1 MLRVEFGS
9 GEAAAGEDG
18 ELGVAAV
25 WFVFKGEG
33 VRGALE
39 AVDERCGGALRRALR
54 ASRFEGARE
63 EMLEVLAPAQ
73 AGVGRIV
80 LVGAG
85 EPAEWDELAIEQAA
99 ARAYRAV
106 SHSGARVLRIHVCG
120 LDLRQAAR
128 AAFGACLAAYRFDK
142 YRTREKPT
150 QRPSVSAVELIG
162 APAASAEAAFAPLR
176 TLAEAI
182 YFTRDLVS
190 EPANVLYPQEFAR
203 RVQELERLGLE
214 VEVLGERQLRELKMG
229 ALLAVGQGSARESQ
243 LVVLQWRGAGDD
255 QAPWAF
261 VGKGVCFDSGGIT
274 LKAGA
279 GMHSMIWDMAGAA
292 AVAGLMYALAARKAK
307 VNAVG
312 VLALVENMPDG
323 QAQRP
328 GDIVTSS
335 SGQTIEII
343 STDAEGRLILADAL
357 WYCQQRFHPSTLIDL
372 ATLTGGIALGPDY
385 AQLYAPSD
393 ELARVLTDAG
403 TQEGELLWRMPLD
416 PRYESKVDCEHADMK
431 NSGNEAG
438 GSITAALMLQRFV
451 TGCRWAHLDMA
462 ANAWKSP
469 SNVPTI
475 PDGATGFGVRLLNRV
490 VDGNGLLAS

>member
-9 GEAAAGEDG
+9 EEAAGGGDDD
-18 ELGVAAV
+18 LGVAAV

-33 VRGALE
+33 VGEALG
-39 AVDERCGGALRRALR
+39 AVDERCGGALRRALQ
-54 ASRFEGARE
+54 ASRFQGGRE
-63 EMLEVLAPAQ
+63 ELLEVLAPAG
-73 AGVGRIV
+73 AAVGRIV

-85 EPAEWDELAIEQAA
+85 EAGEWDELAIEQAA
-99 ARAYRAV
+99 ARAYRAL
-106 SHSGARVLRIHVCG
+106 SHSGARVLRIHGCG
-120 LDLRQAAR
+120 MGPRQVAR
-128 AAFGACLAAYRFDK
+128 AAFGVCLAAYRFDK
-142 YRTREKPT
+142 YRTREKPS
-150 QRPSVSAVELIG
+150 QRPSVSAVEVIG
-162 APAASAEAAFAPLR
+162 APVASAEAAFAPLR

-214 VEVLGERQLRELKMG
+214 VQVLGEKQLRELKMG

-243 LVVLQWRGAGDD
+243 LVVLQWRGAGND
-255 QAPWAF
+255 QQPPWAF

-323 QAQRP
+323 NAQRP
-328 GDIVTSS
+328 GDVVTSS

-357 WYCQQRFHPSTLIDL
+357 WYCQQRFNPSTLIDL
-372 ATLTGGIALGPDY
+372 ATLTGGTALGAEY
-385 AQLYAPSD
+385 AQLYSPSD
-393 ELARVLTDAG
+393 ELARALIDSG
-403 TQEGELLWRMPLD
+403 IQQGELLWRMPLD
-416 PRYESKVDCEHADMK
+416 PNYESKVDCERADMR
-431 NSGNEAG
+431 NYGNEGG
-438 GSITAALMLQRFV
+438 GSIAAALLLQRFV
-451 TGCRWAHLDMA
+451 TAGRW
-462 ANAWKSP
+462 
-469 SNVPTI
+469 
-475 PDGATGFGVRLLNRV
+475 
-490 VDGNGLLAS
+490 